1 MCFFL
6 HPLTLKPVG
15 MYKLLILFELLIQL
29 LLVYVK
35 LFFEAKELKVIDVFE
50 FLRLIQILTGVAI
63 VLQVLIVA
71 EGAVTLKVWV
81 RRRLWW
87 CVLGLSGERGLQLM
101 H

>member
-29 LLVYVK
+29 LLVEVK
-35 LFFEAKELKVIDVFE
+35 LFLEAKELKVIDVFE
-50 FLRLIQILTGVAI
+50 FLRLIQILTRVAL

-71 EGAVTLKVWV
+71 EGAVTLKVCV
-81 RRRLWW
+81 RRLWW
-87 CVLGLSGERGLQLM
+87 CVLGLSGERGLQLIY
-101 H
+101 

>member
-29 LLVYVK
+29 LLVEVK
-35 LFFEAKELKVIDVFE
+35 LFLEAKELKVIDFFE
-50 FLRLIQILTGVAI
+50 FLRLVQILTGVAI

-71 EGAVTLKVWV
+71 EGAVFLKVWV
-81 RRRLWW
+81 RRLW
-87 CVLGLSGERGLQLM
+87 CVLGLSGEKGLKLM